1 MQSDAGYLKYTVR
14 RGDTLVTILTSRFG
28 LSERMAESLMP
39 EILEKNGI
47 TRHTVLNIGQ
57 EILIPTAIK
66 LQPAPGSN

>member
-1 MQSDAGYLKYTVR
+1 
-14 RGDTLVTILTSRFG
+14 
-28 LSERMAESLMP
+28 MAESLIP
-39 EILEKNGI
+39 KILEKNGI